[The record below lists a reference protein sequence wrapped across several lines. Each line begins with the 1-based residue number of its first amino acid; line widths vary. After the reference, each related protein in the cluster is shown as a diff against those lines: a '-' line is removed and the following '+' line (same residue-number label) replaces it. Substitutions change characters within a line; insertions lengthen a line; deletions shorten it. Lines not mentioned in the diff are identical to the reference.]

1 MKFKHCLSLAFLL
14 GFFLADAQVGVG
26 TTSPNAT
33 LDVRSSNQATPS
45 NTDGILIPKVDTFP
59 AINPTAS
66 QQSMLVFLTTASG
79 VNQPGFYY
87 WNFPTL
93 SWIAVGSTLANDWS
107 LTGNN
112 ATTPGTNFLG
122 TTDDKDIVFKR
133 KNVKAG
139 FLGDPS
145 FNGSFQYNNANTSFG
160 ANSLL
165 NPIITT
171 GAAQEGVR
179 NSAFGSNAMPGLTIG
194 RRNVAIGD
202 SAMFSATSGS
212 ENTAVG
218 VGALYTN
225 AIGAANVAIGRNALT
240 SATAGNNTA
249 VGFAALRQNS
259 TGTNNTALGNQAGYT
274 NTGSSNVFI
283 GNEAGYNETG
293 SNKLY
298 INNSNANAV
307 NALIYGEFDN
317 KIARVNGQIQVNDP
331 TTTGYKLPT
340 ARGTN
345 KQILETD
352 AAGNTSWATPNNSF
366 SLVRAHITANQAL
379 TNGGWQKITFN
390 TTVFDTN
397 SEFDTAN
404 NRFTAQRA
412 GYYQINAGYHTNYQ
426 NNQNFYAIGVRKN
439 GTIYYQ
445 ETSSN
450 HYVAAA
456 VNRTINCVIYL
467 GVGEYVEIFAQN
479 QQAGVNIDSYF
490 GKTYFEINQIR

>member
-1 MKFKHCLSLAFLL
+1 
-14 GFFLADAQVGVG
+14 
-26 TTSPNAT
+26 
-33 LDVRSSNQATPS
+33 
-45 NTDGILIPKVDTFP
+45 
-59 AINPTAS
+59 
-66 QQSMLVFLTTASG
+66 
-79 VNQPGFYY
+79 
-87 WNFPTL
+87 
-93 SWIAVGSTLANDWS
+93 
-107 LTGNN
+107 
-112 ATTPGTNFLG
+112 
-122 TTDDKDIVFKR
+122 
-133 KNVKAG
+133 
-139 FLGDPS
+139 LGDPS
-145 FNGSFQYNNANTSFG
+145 FNGASSTTTPIPLFG

-218 VGALYTN
+218 VGALYQCDRRGN
-225 AIGAANVAIGRNALT
+225 IAIGRNALT